1 MGYLPIYR
9 YPLRWSDSLVRP
21 GDCGRPPA
29 LALPPSLIGRL
40 RAQMEKRP
48 VDLGSRDST
57 LVFAVLL
64 LGIVA
69 ISASVLIVI
78 LVVTGATSV
87 R

>member
-1 MGYLPIYR
+1 
-9 YPLRWSDSLVRP
+9 
-21 GDCGRPPA
+21 
-29 LALPPSLIGRL
+29 
-40 RAQMEKRP
+40 MEKRP
-48 VDLGSRDST
+48 VDLGTRDST

-64 LGIVA
+64 LGIFA

>member
-1 MGYLPIYR
+1 
-9 YPLRWSDSLVRP
+9 
-21 GDCGRPPA
+21 
-29 LALPPSLIGRL
+29 
-40 RAQMEKRP
+40 MEKRP
-48 VDLGSRDST
+48 VLENRPVDLGTRDGT

-78 LVVTGATSV
+78 LVVSGAAPP